1 MDNKTSKLRQ
11 FGPFKLDAEKRVLW
25 HRGEPVDLALKEI
38 DLLCVLT
45 ENSGEVVTKA
55 ELLDR
60 VWHDSFVEE
69 SNLSRHIYVLRK
81 TLKDLG
87 EDDSIIQT
95 VSRRGY
101 RFAAETR
108 EITPGDLILEKHTRT
123 RTTIEITDGA
133 EKVLPAHAP
142 SKMRLLYKTAPALV
156 LVVLAATGFA
166 IWRYSARST
175 ETAAPEIRSVAVL
188 PLKSFSD
195 VDGELRLR
203 ITDALIT
210 KLGNLKNVSVSPTN
224 SIVRFSRADTDA
236 IEAGR
241 KLEVDAVVDGRIQT
255 EGGRVRVTL
264 QLVATKT
271 GEQIWS
277 GQFDGKVDE
286 ILKLQD
292 AIAAAL
298 VPKLSREQFVA
309 KGSTANA
316 EAYEDYLKGRY
327 LWNKRLNSELKK
339 AATYFEHA
347 IALDPN
353 FALAYA
359 GLADT
364 YSQLAN
370 DGPKPDVEVYARA
383 KAMANKSL
391 EIDPNLSEGYS
402 ALGWIAYTHE
412 WNWAEAERTLARA
425 IELNPNNADAHH
437 WRGLNFRVMGR
448 MDDFESEME
457 TARRLAPLTKVIGR
471 NYYEVVK
478 RREGCAGALVYV
490 ETLVALQEMYD
501 GERMEMLAFHHTLCG
516 NYTDTVSVIE
526 RFPKE
531 TQGVK
536 TRVYLAVAYARL
548 GKRDEAMK
556 IREGLGTLDST
567 ATFYLRPYIDVALGD
582 FDSAFA
588 DLEKGIAA
596 RDNRFLRFGTDEF
609 FEPLRSDA
617 RFKPLLA
624 KINLRG

>member
-1 MDNKTSKLRQ
+1 MDNKTIKLRQ

-45 ENSGEVVTKA
+45 ESSGEVVTKA

-81 TLKDLG
+81 MFKDLG
-87 EDDSIIQT
+87 EDDIIQT

-101 RFAAETR
+101 RFVGDIR
-108 EITPGDLILEKHTRT
+108 EITAGDLILEKHTRT
-123 RTTIEITDGA
+123 RTMIEITEEEQKALSAGSPG
-133 EKVLPAHAP
+133 KL
-142 SKMRLLYKTAPALV
+142 MLLYKATPALV

-175 ETAAPEIRSVAVL
+175 AVAAHEIRSVAVL
-188 PLKSFSD
+188 PLRSFSD
-195 VDGELRLR
+195 VDVELRLR

-210 KLGNLKNVSVSPTN
+210 KLGNLKNVSISPTN
-224 SIVRFSRADTDA
+224 SIVRFSRPDTDA

-255 EGGRVRVTL
+255 EGDRVRVTL
-264 QLVATKT
+264 QLISTKA

-309 KGSTANA
+309 RGSTTNA

-327 LWNKRLNSELKK
+327 LWNKRQNSELRK
-339 AATYFEHA
+339 AATYFERA

-353 FALAYA
+353 FSLAYA

-370 DGPKPDVEVYARA
+370 DGSKPDGDVYAKA

-391 EIDPNLSEGYS
+391 EIDPDLSEGYA
-402 ALGWIAYTHE
+402 ALGWIAYIHE
-412 WNWAEAERTLARA
+412 WNWTEAERALARA

-448 MDDFESEME
+448 MDDFASELG

-478 RREGCAGALVYV
+478 LREGCAGALDYL
-490 ETLVALQEMYD
+490 ETLIALQEMSD
-501 GERMEMLAFHHTLCG
+501 GERMEMRAFHHTLCG
-516 NYTDTVSVIE
+516 NYAETVSVIE
-526 RFPKE
+526 RYQKE
-531 TQGVK
+531 APGVK
-536 TRVYLAVAYARL
+536 TRVYLAVAYAKL
-548 GKRDEAMK
+548 GRREEALK
-556 IREGLGTLDST
+556 IRDSLDELDST
-567 ATFYLRPYIDVALGD
+567 ATFYLRPYIHVALGD

-596 RDNRFLRFGTDEF
+596 RDNRFLRFGTDEL
-609 FEPLRSDA
+609 FEPLRSDT
-617 RFKPLLA
+617 RFKHLLS
-624 KINLRG
+624 KINVAG